1 MVVEY
6 FVTIFFEVLRMAIL
20 VIWASPDKN
29 GLTAQIKNQ
38 LVKGIENTGCNVEE
52 VHLNR
57 KKIQCCAACGKGGYG
72 NCMREGKCILT
83 DDFQD
88 IYDAMIQADAF
99 VFVTP
104 VYWHDLAENL
114 KCLLDR
120 LRRCETAH
128 NGFLQGKRALI
139 AACAGGYGYG
149 TCESL
154 VALENTLKHMGIET
168 ADRIAVQ
175 RFNNSYMTWAAF
187 EAGKIFAANYKDF
200 RFDQFDFWS

>member
-1 MVVEY
+1 
-6 FVTIFFEVLRMAIL
+6 MAIL
-20 VIWASPDKN
+20 VIWASPDSD
-29 GLTAQIKNQ
+29 GLTAKIKNQ
-38 LVKGIENTGCNVEE
+38 LVKGIENSGQAACEI
-52 VHLNR
+52 HLN
-57 KKIQCCAACGKGGYG
+57 KKRIQCCVACGKGGYG
-72 NCMREGKCILT
+72 KCMQEGRCVLS
-83 DDFQD
+83 DDFQS
-88 IYDAMIQADAF
+88 IYDAMRKADAY

-114 KCLLDR
+114 KCFLDR

-128 NGFLQGKRALI
+128 NGFLKGKRALI

-154 VALENTLKHMGIET
+154 VILENTLKHMGIET

-175 RFNNSYMTWAAF
+175 RFNSSYMIPAAF
-187 EAGKIFAANYKDF
+187 EAGKVFAENYKTF